1 MAYWVQGFNPCSRI
15 PGLFSLFGGRS
26 TSTMFQLLE
35 PHASC
40 PSYSVTFLNGLK
52 YSKKEVAE
60 IFIFFQRLSYMY
72 EKASLQSYSIKQI
85 MPTCFLQQN
94 IPEKKKKRYFQAV
107 QNSILVVNNK
117 TTVSKK
123 TLYLFIFLPKT
134 GSEMLQAYLDFK

>member
-1 MAYWVQGFNPCSRI
+1 
-15 PGLFSLFGGRS
+15 
-26 TSTMFQLLE
+26 
-35 PHASC
+35 
-40 PSYSVTFLNGLK
+40 
-52 YSKKEVAE
+52 
-60 IFIFFQRLSYMY
+60 MY

-134 GSEMLQAYLDFK
+134 GSEMLQVYLDFK